1 MNIIEIG
8 QKVAQKRV
16 SLGLSQERL
25 AKLSDLS
32 RSTIHHLEHGT
43 LHEIG
48 AAKLFKL
55 LSLLDIRLKTEDEI
69 SKSHALEM
77 ASRSAS
83 VSYRTTI
90 SPQELADSLITGEI
104 KKEKIAHISSLI
116 DELPLALIVL
126 LVKEISEK
134 YNIAP
139 KKIWNHI
146 YSWAAEIKSPRTV
159 WQ

>member
-1 MNIIEIG
+1 MNIVEIG
-8 QKVAQKRV
+8 QKVAQQRAA
-16 SLGLSQERL
+16 LGISQERL

-55 LSLLDIRLKTEDEI
+55 LSLLDIRLKTESEVT
-69 SKSHALEM
+69 KPHALEM

-83 VSYRTTI
+83 VSYKTTI
-90 SPQELADSLITGEI
+90 SPQELAEFLITGEVNS
-104 KKEKIAHISSLI
+104 KKLAHITTLI
-116 DELPLALIVL
+116 DELPLTLIVM
-126 LVKEISEK
+126 LVKETSKK
-134 YNIAP
+134 YDVPP
-139 KKIWNHI
+139 KKIWNQI
-146 YSWAAEIKSPRTV
+146 YSWAAQTKSPRTA

>member
-1 MNIIEIG
+1 MNIAEIG
-8 QKVAQKRV
+8 QKVAQQRV
-16 SLGLSQERL
+16 ALGISQERL

-55 LSLLDIRLKTEDEI
+55 LSLLDIRLKTENEVTQ
-69 SKSHALEM
+69 SHVLEM

-83 VSYRTTI
+83 VSYKTTI
-90 SPQELADSLITGEI
+90 SPQELAEFLTTGEI
-104 KKEKIAHISSLI
+104 NSNKIAHITTLI
-116 DELPLALIVL
+116 DELPLPLIAL
-126 LVKEISEK
+126 LVKETSKK
-134 YNIAP
+134 YDVPP

-146 YSWAAEIKSPRTV
+146 YSWAVQTKSPRTA